1 MKKLL
6 LIGLVLVSV
15 FAANAASYR
24 QFAALD
30 KGLNPTSAD
39 TATITYNERI
49 AAMYRII
56 AGNGMDSIAGARKTD
71 YNNYTAFSD
80 GAFQEFLRRAAE
92 GSMVQKMNSLM
103 LGSANV
109 NTNLNACTDVQLLGS
124 FTNRM
129 WGLIVDIQRG
139 F

>member
-6 LIGLVLVSV
+6 LIGTVLATI
-15 FAANAASYR
+15 FCANAASYR

-30 KGLNPTSAD
+30 KGLNPVSAD

-49 AAMYRII
+49 AAMYRIV
-56 AGNGMDSIAGARKTD
+56 AGNGLDSIVGARKTD
-71 YNNYTAFSD
+71 YNNYTIFSD
-80 GAFQEFLRRAAE
+80 GAFYEFLRRAAN
-92 GSMVQKMNSLM
+92 GGMVHNMNSLM
-103 LGSANV
+103 LGSSNV
-109 NTNLNACTDVQLLGS
+109 NNNLNACTDAQLLSS
-124 FTNRM
+124 FLNRM